1 MARPGKP
8 WLNRGR
14 WVAKINGRLTILG
27 ADESAARAQFARLTG
42 KPLPLTVAD
51 VCARYLAWTGTRG
64 GDLSPATAET
74 YRIHTTAVVKAL
86 GTVPVS
92 ELRGIDVLDWLAS
105 RADFSTSTRASYGR
119 QLRRVLRWAC
129 GVGLI
134 DRDPLERCPMPT
146 IQPRARAITDDDAR
160 AVLAAI
166 KQREF
171 HDLVS
176 FLWLTGCRPG
186 EAFQLRG
193 ADVDISGHVVH
204 LELHKTIRKTGKPRC
219 IPLCEPAS
227 QILSRLIGT
236 TPAGLP
242 LFRNRDG
249 KPWTRGAVSVRFRLL
264 ARKHGTPYVTA
275 YSFRSLWATQASL
288 AGVPQTVAAACLGN
302 SPRVLSRH
310 YDQTAGRLDA
320 LTAAARK
327 VRA

>member
-1 MARPGKP
+1 
-8 WLNRGR
+8 
-14 WVAKINGRLTILG
+14 
-27 ADESAARAQFARLTG
+27 
-42 KPLPLTVAD
+42 
-51 VCARYLAWTGTRG
+51 
-64 GDLSPATAET
+64 
-74 YRIHTTAVVKAL
+74 
-86 GTVPVS
+86 
-92 ELRGIDVLDWLAS
+92 
-105 RADFSTSTRASYGR
+105 
-119 QLRRVLRWAC
+119 
-129 GVGLI
+129 
-134 DRDPLERCPMPT
+134 MPT

-176 FLWLTGCRPG
+176 FLWLTGCRPS
-186 EAFQLRG
+186 EAFQLR
-193 ADVDISGHVVH
+193 ATDIDKAGNVVY
-204 LELHKTIRKTGKPRC
+204 LQLHKTVRKTGRPRC
-219 IPLCEPAS
+219 IPLCETAS
-227 QILSRLIGT
+227 QILSRLIST
-236 TPAGLP
+236 TPPGLP

-310 YDQTAGRLDA
+310 YDQTAGRLDD